1 VVQVSARLKDDQELA
16 AEKPKMRLATWY
28 KFVPHS
34 EVAAYEARR
43 WTASTAL
50 LDTHHGDHATL
61 MVWEHDG
68 EPPNV

>member
-1 VVQVSARLKDDQELA
+1 VQSSARSKSYEEPA

-34 EVAAYEARR
+34 EVAAYEARN

>member
-1 VVQVSARLKDDQELA
+1 VQGNARLKSDETPQA
-16 AEKPKMRLATWY
+16 KPKMRLATWY
-28 KFVPHS
+28 KFVPHA
-34 EVAAYEARR
+34 EVASYEARR

-68 EPPNV
+68 EPPNG